1 MWFFLY
7 MKIIK
12 YNVGDTIE
20 LRKPHPCGSKHFR
33 VLRVGSEMRVLC
45 LGCNRDMTLDRLKLE
60 KATKS
65 VISEAPADNT

>member
-1 MWFFLY
+1 

>member
-1 MWFFLY
+1 

-12 YNVGDTIE
+12 YNVGDMIE

-65 VISEAPADNT
+65 VIPEAPADNT